1 MVFVFGVNPPRL
13 VRLFLF
19 FFRLHLDSFIFYA
32 FFIHLGG
39 FIFSRD
45 EATLY
50 EGVSVR
56 RMDGP
61 SDGCS
66 VGWMVRRMDGP

>member
-39 FIFSRD
+39 FTLLNVSAATAFAFVGRD
-45 EATLY
+45 
-50 EGVSVR
+50 R
-56 RMDGP
+56 
-61 SDGCS
+61 
-66 VGWMVRRMDGP
+66 